1 MKIKTVASIAL
12 LLLLLFLLASDV
24 LAMSSTNY
32 ALNWFVP
39 LTGSGG
45 GAMSSTNYAV
55 NVTIGQTV
63 IGASTS
69 ANYGVGLGYW
79 YGVLTG
85 GRLYLPLML
94 R

>member
-1 MKIKTVASIAL
+1 MKKKIIAFSTVLTLI
-12 LLLLLFLLASDV
+12 FLLVSDA

-32 ALNWFVP
+32 ALNWFPP

-45 GAMSSTNYAV
+45 SQMISTNYKV
-55 NVTIGQTV
+55 QVTIGQTV

-69 ANYGVGLGYW
+69 TNYRVGLGYW

-85 GRLYLPLML
+85 GPIYLPLIV